1 MPIPCPLEE
10 APEGYLKCNGAAFDK
25 ERYPELAEGYP
36 SGVLPDL
43 RGEFIR
49 GWDDGR
55 GVDAGRKLLSL
66 QSHAF
71 ESHNHYLP
79 SCAGSVPAPNTR
91 YASLHDSAWTTRIA
105 VNREI
110 TATPDMAV
118 TFPLTKGDL
127 TNIQQ
132 ATGDIG
138 TFGTE
143 TRPRN
148 IAFLYIVRAA

>member
-1 MPIPCPLEE
+1 MRLKATTTIFQAVRGRSRHPIQDTPHCMTAPL
-10 APEGYLKCNGAAFDK
+10 
-25 ERYPELAEGYP
+25 
-36 SGVLPDL
+36 
-43 RGEFIR
+43 
-49 GWDDGR
+49 
-55 GVDAGRKLLSL
+55 
-66 QSHAF
+66 
-71 ESHNHYLP
+71 
-79 SCAGSVPAPNTR
+79 
-91 YASLHDSAWTTRIA
+91 TTRIA